1 MRSPINALRYRYS
14 VCRNDCGEPGY
25 RPETRT
31 LWRFY
36 MLFRTLALIALFG
49 FSFSSNAY
57 ADVASCIQNAERD
70 KDAIMCAYRSFLD
83 SDNTLNEVYQAT
95 LQGNRLDEQTKQY
108 LRTAQLSWIEYKE
121 NFCDAKARAFTAERN
136 LSVLELYACLQEL
149 TEEQTQK
156 LRSLYR

>member
-1 MRSPINALRYRYS
+1 
-14 VCRNDCGEPGY
+14 
-25 RPETRT
+25 
-31 LWRFY
+31 

-95 LQGNRLDEQTKQY
+95 LQGNRLDEQTNNIFARLNSVGSNTKRTFAM
-108 LRTAQLSWIEYKE
+108 LR
-121 NFCDAKARAFTAERN
+121 
-136 LSVLELYACLQEL
+136 LEPLQQNA
-149 TEEQTQK
+149 T
-156 LRSLYR
+156 